1 MATGSKAYGNP
12 SSLASYLPAVHKFLL
27 LHLAATCNSIICGTG
42 VYAFICVCVCGG
54 DASVCVYV
62 LSRLWFPCVDSQSE
76 LCPWD
81 IAVTVPV
88 NLVAVASG
96 ELTDQASGEGREE
109 GEGGGEGGRGE
120 EGKWKKSGGGEG

>member
-1 MATGSKAYGNP
+1 MEWVGSSL
-12 SSLASYLPAVHKFLL
+12 SSLASYLPAVHKLLL

-54 DASVCVYV
+54 GASVCVYV

-88 NLVAVASG
+88 NVVAVASG
-96 ELTDQASGEGREE
+96 ELTDQASGEGRRGRKGRRRRRREREE
-109 GEGGGEGGRGE
+109 GE
-120 EGKWKKSGGGEG
+120 WKKSVEGEG

>member
-1 MATGSKAYGNP
+1 M
-12 SSLASYLPAVHKFLL
+12 
-27 LHLAATCNSIICGTG
+27 
-42 VYAFICVCVCGG
+42 YAFICVCICGGG

-96 ELTDQASGEGREE
+96 ELTDQASEEGRREREEEEE
-109 GEGGGEGGRGE
+109 GEGGGGVEEKCRGRGLRE
-120 EGKWKKSGGGEG
+120 RVNI

>member
-1 MATGSKAYGNP
+1 MY
-12 SSLASYLPAVHKFLL
+12 
-27 LHLAATCNSIICGTG
+27 
-42 VYAFICVCVCGG
+42 
-54 DASVCVYV
+54 

-96 ELTDQASGEGREE
+96 ELTDQVGQ
-109 GEGGGEGGRGE
+109 GRGE
-120 EGKWKKSGGGEG
+120 